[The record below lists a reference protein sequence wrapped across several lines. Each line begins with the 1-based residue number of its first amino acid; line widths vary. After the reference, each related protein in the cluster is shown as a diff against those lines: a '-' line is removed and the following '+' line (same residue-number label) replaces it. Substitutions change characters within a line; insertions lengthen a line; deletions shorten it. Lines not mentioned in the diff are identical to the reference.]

1 MTYDFIIS
9 GLGCAG
15 FSFLYY
21 LLDSPLNDQ
30 NVLVIDSS
38 KKDQNDRTWCYWS
51 PTPLDTHPNKDNP
64 TFWNS
69 IALTG
74 DKNTVSS
81 LKNLKYYHIKSSD
94 FYHQMLEMIA
104 DKPNIKFINDEIL
117 GVNTTAEG
125 SFELLTASLGSFSGK
140 KVINSIPKLSGE
152 LPENVLKQI
161 FLGWKIKTKTPVF
174 DPKHITLMDFV
185 PNQSK
190 NFSFF
195 YILPY
200 NEKEALVEYTL
211 YDKLDVDQNEMVQI
225 LKAYIEKKFSA
236 DFEITFEEKGSI
248 PMSTKAFSTSTNPN
262 WINVGTIGGCT
273 KPSTGYTYHTI
284 QRHSKQLVK
293 ELVNGSKKT
302 NLSWNRPFRFKF
314 YDNILLNIASKWPDK
329 LPDIFQE
336 MFSRIPGDQVL
347 KFLNEETNFIEE
359 VNILRKLSFGIFIK
373 SLLNYEQH

>member
-21 LLDSPLNDQ
+21 LLDSPLKDQ
-30 NVLVIDSS
+30 NVLVIDAS

-69 IALTG
+69 IALSG
-74 DKNTVSS
+74 KKNTVSS

-94 FYHQMLEMIA
+94 FYQQMLEMIS
-104 DKPNIKFINDEIL
+104 DKPNIKFVNDRIV
-117 GVNTTAEG
+117 GVQTTSEG
-125 SFELLTASLGSFSGK
+125 NFELLTATESVFSGK
-140 KVINSIPKLSGE
+140 KIINSIPQLNGE
-152 LPENVLKQI
+152 LPEDVLKQI
-161 FLGWKIKTKTPVF
+161 FLGWKIRTKNPVF
-174 DPKHITLMDFV
+174 DSKQITLMDFV
-185 PNQSK
+185 PNQSDA
-190 NFSFF
+190 FSFF

-200 NEKEALVEYTL
+200 NEREALVEYTL
-211 YDKLDVDQNEMVQI
+211 YDKIDIDTTEMI
-225 LKAYIEKKFSA
+225 SKLRNYIETKFSK
-236 DFEITFEEKGSI
+236 DFDITFEEKGSI

-284 QRHSKQLVK
+284 QRHSKQLIN
-293 ELVNGSKKT
+293 ELVNGCTKT

-314 YDNILLNIASKWPDK
+314 YDNILLNIASRWPER

-336 MFSRIPGDQVL
+336 MFSRNPGDQVL
-347 KFLNEETNFIEE
+347 KFLNEETNFFEE
-359 VNILRKLSFGIFIK
+359 LNILRKLSFGIFIK